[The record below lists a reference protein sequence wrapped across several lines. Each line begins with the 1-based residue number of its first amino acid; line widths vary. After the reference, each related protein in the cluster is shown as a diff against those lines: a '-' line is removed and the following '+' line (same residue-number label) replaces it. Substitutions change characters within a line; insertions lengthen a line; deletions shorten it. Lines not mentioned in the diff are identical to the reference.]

1 MNLCAA
7 QSNRR
12 LGARQGLAV
21 LVLVLIAIISTP
33 SLALA
38 HTFLT
43 QPITLSV
50 RDQVVTGAALVD
62 RGQLTQPNV
71 SQERSALSVA
81 QQLIGVQVN
90 GDELEILAAW
100 TMSEADSVDST
111 NVSIVF
117 VTEAFTG
124 ELNRLDLRWSFMSS
138 TQHVLLQTGKTS
150 MLAALDERG
159 LVSFNN
165 SFWDTVWSFFNQGLE
180 HIVLGLDHLLFL
192 VVLGLGLFK
201 VKIGR
206 KSAFRGVALVGAFT
220 LGHALSFTLAYFGLV
235 SPTASFVEPF
245 IAMSI
250 FLAALGALSKW
261 EWEKYW
267 VIASLIG
274 LVHGLGF
281 ASSLAQMGIA
291 TSQHAVAIVSFNLG
305 VDLAQTFVVALTA
318 LALWVTRRFLG
329 RRTEFMR
336 RYMLVLIA
344 ALALFWTTTRII
356 TG

>member
-1 MNLCAA
+1 MNLCAT

-12 LGARQGLAV
+12 HGARQGLEV

-50 RDQVVTGAALVD
+50 RDQVVTGTATVD
-62 RGQLTQPNV
+62 GSQLTQ
-71 SQERSALSVA
+71 SEGGKERVALIAA
-81 QQLIGVQVN
+81 QKLISIRVN
-90 GDELEILAAW
+90 GDELEITAAW
-100 TMSEADSVDST
+100 TNPAVGSVDAK

-117 VTEAFTG
+117 VSEPFVGA
-124 ELNRLDLRWSFMSS
+124 LSRIDMRWNFSS
-138 TQHVLLQTGKTS
+138 SSKQVLLQTSNTS
-150 MLAALDERG
+150 MLANLDEKDS
-159 LVSFNN
+159 VSFNN
-165 SFWDTVWSFFNQGLE
+165 SFWDSAWSYFNQGIG

-250 FLAALGALSKW
+250 FFAALGALSKW

-344 ALALFWTTTRII
+344 VLALFWTTTRII